1 MGRYRAVAA
10 LLCGVAACAT
20 GCVAPGG
27 DAPDG
32 GAPEVQEPA
41 AAEAAPPAFHF
52 DSGDLVI
59 GSFDPEQVKDN
70 LFDPCAEIS
79 DAELAAAGLEK
90 DPVQG
95 DHAEL
100 DARYIKG
107 CVIKNEDPYT
117 TLLLVSNAANS
128 QVILDSSPRLD
139 AGPYAVPGA
148 FAFGPPVG
156 DLDMCD
162 VGVETDRGTL
172 SVSAGSDRSS
182 VDVTELCEKSA
193 SMLEALFA
201 AAAL

>member
-41 AAEAAPPAFHF
+41 AAEAPPPAFHF

-59 GSFDPEQVKDN
+59 GPFDPEQVKDN

-100 DARYIKG
+100 DARYIKA
-107 CVIKNEDPYT
+107 CDLRSDDPY
-117 TLLLVSNAANS
+117 LYIGLISNAANKNI
-128 QVILDSSPRLD
+128 ILAGSPEVAVD
-139 AGPYAVPGA
+139 AGVPEI
-148 FAFGPPVG
+148 FAFRAPEHA
-156 DLDMCD
+156 LEMCD
-162 VGVETDRGTL
+162 AATETSRGTFSVSVGSVRQSENGDAYCRRAADILSNLYL
-172 SVSAGSDRSS
+172 SVS
-182 VDVTELCEKSA
+182 
-193 SMLEALFA
+193 
-201 AAAL
+201 

>member
-27 DAPDG
+27 GAPDG

-95 DHAEL
+95 DHSEL
-100 DARYIKG
+100 DARYIKACG
-107 CVIKNEDPYT
+107 IKTEDPHVT
-117 TLLLVSNAANS
+117 VGLITNAISREMVESRSAAPNS
-128 QVILDSSPRLD
+128 
-139 AGPYAVPGA
+139 PYSTVPGA
-148 FAFGPPVG
+148 FQFSDPDNVINI
-156 DLDMCD
+156 CD
-162 VGVETDRGTL
+162 TAVETDRGTF
-172 SVSAGSDRSS
+172 SVTVSNIRSS
-182 VDVTELCEKSA
+182 VRKEELCARSA
-193 SMLEALFA
+193 QVMDQLFA
-201 AAAL
+201 ATM